1 MSTQHPSNAAFHCAY
16 PISPANGILVARVFS
31 DDHVVETMQ
40 LQLPLSTLASIAIG
54 VVDEIP
60 FLANAVADEL
70 GNTFRFN
77 YLNSG
82 TQGKIKIT
90 HVHLNFGNATQD
102 TEDATLSH
110 LSSAT
115 RRFGIVF
122 ADCKFV

>member
-1 MSTQHPSNAAFHCAY
+1 MSTQHPSNTSFHCAY
-16 PISPANGILVARVFS
+16 PISLNNGILVARVFS

-40 LQLPLSTLASIAIG
+40 LQLPLSTLASISIG

-82 TQGKIKIT
+82 AQGKIKIT

-110 LSSAT
+110 LSASP

-122 ADCKFV
+122 ADCKFI